1 MSTSQRVVKNTA
13 FLYIRTIVSLF
24 VSVFTTR
31 ILLQG
36 LGASDYGLYNVVGG
50 AIAMLGFLSS
60 SMSSTTQRFLSFAE
74 GAGEEE
80 KSKKYFNNAILIH
93 NGLALL
99 MLAIFA
105 IAALFFFNGVLNIPE
120 GKLSTAI
127 VIYICMLISTVFS
140 ITIAP
145 YDAEINA
152 HENMLFYSLTGILDV
167 LFKFAIAIAVLYF
180 PSDKLIFY
188 AILMAV
194 ESFVLRLICQIYC
207 RIHYKECRHVN
218 LRANYD
224 KQIIREMTSF
234 AGWNLVNV
242 ATGMLSLYGM
252 NIVVNHYFGTTVNAA
267 MGIATQLSG
276 VMMGVSMNMI
286 KAISPVL
293 VKSEGGN
300 QHQRM
305 LDISYVG
312 CKFSYLLF
320 AFFGIPVLIFMSKV
334 LSVWLAEVPKWTES
348 FGVLLIIATLLE
360 QFTVVLYQ
368 SILAGGNIKNYNIA
382 RAVTNI
388 LPLFLSIG
396 MFEFTDL
403 EPPWVFVNW
412 MIFKSL
418 CGSLVDVVY
427 AKTTIGLKPMQ
438 FIDKILAPSALSSGI
453 VVILGLCLWYIC
465 TCCQINELVGLALTI
480 LAVIPVFWVIALNG
494 KERTIFKNIISELIH
509 KCI

>member
-74 GAGEEE
+74 GIGDEE
-80 KSKKYFNNAILIH
+80 KNRKYFNNSILIH
-93 NGLALL
+93 NGLAIL
-99 MLAIFA
+99 MVAIFA
-105 IAALFFFNGVLNIPE
+105 VAALFFFNGILNIPE
-120 GKLSTAI
+120 GKFSTAI

-152 HENMLFYSLTGILDV
+152 HENMLFYSITGILDV
-167 LFKFAIAIAVLYF
+167 LFKLAIAIAVLYF
-180 PSDKLIFY
+180 PNDKLIFY
-188 AILMAV
+188 AILMAE
-194 ESFVLRLICQIYC
+194 ESFVLRLICQVYC

-224 KQIIREMTSF
+224 KQIIKEMTSF

-242 ATGMLSLYGM
+242 ATGMFSLYGM

-276 VMMGVSMNMI
+276 VMMGLSMNMI

-305 LDISYVG
+305 LEISYVS

-320 AFFGIPVLIFMSKV
+320 AFFGIPILIFISKV
-334 LSVWLAEVPKWTES
+334 LSVWLTDVPEWTES
-348 FGVLLIIATLLE
+348 FCVLLIVATLLE
-360 QFTVVLYQ
+360 QLTIVLYQ

-382 RAVTNI
+382 RAVTNV
-388 LPLFLSIG
+388 LPLLLSIV
-396 MFEFTDL
+396 MFEFANL
-403 EPPWVFVNW
+403 HPYWVFINW

-418 CGSLVDVVY
+418 CGSIVNVLY
-427 AKTTIGLKPMQ
+427 AKKTIGIKLMQ
-438 FIDKILAPSALSSGI
+438 FINKVLSPSILSSGI
-453 VVILGLCLWYIC
+453 VVALGLGIFYIC
-465 TCCQINELVGLALTI
+465 TQYRLNELIGLVLTFLI
-480 LAVIPVFWVIALNG
+480 VIPVFWTMALNQ
-494 KERTIFKNIISELIH
+494 KERSTLKSIINKRLR
-509 KCI
+509 

>member
-74 GAGEEE
+74 GAGEEV
-80 KSKKYFNNAILIH
+80 KIKKYFNNAILIH

-99 MLAIFA
+99 MLAFFA

-120 GKLSTAI
+120 GKFATAI

-224 KQIIREMTSF
+224 KQIIKEMTSF
-234 AGWNLVNV
+234 AGWNLVNI
-242 ATGMLSLYGM
+242 ATGMFSLYGM

-267 MGIATQLSG
+267 MGVATQLSG
-276 VMMGVSMNMI
+276 VMMGLSMNMI

-305 LDISYVG
+305 LDISYES

-320 AFFGIPVLIFMSKV
+320 AFFGIPVLIFIPKV
-334 LSVWLAEVPKWTES
+334 LSVWLTEVPKWTES
-348 FGVLLIIATLLE
+348 FCVLLIIATLLE
-360 QFTVVLYQ
+360 QLTIVLYQ
-368 SILAGGNIKNYNIA
+368 SILAGGNIKNYNIV

-396 MFEFTDL
+396 MFELTDL
-403 EPPWVFVNW
+403 EPYWVFVNW

-418 CGSLVDVVY
+418 GGSIVNVVY
-427 AKTTIGLKPMQ
+427 AKRTIGLKPMQ
-438 FIDKILAPSALSSGI
+438 FMDKILAPSALSSGI
-453 VVILGLCLWYIC
+453 VVILGLCIWYIC
-465 TCCQINELVGLALTI
+465 ACCQINELVGLALTI
-480 LAVIPVFWVIALNG
+480 LAVIPVFWVIALNS
-494 KERTIFKNIISELIH
+494 KERSVFKNMISGLFH
-509 KCI
+509 K

>member
-1 MSTSQRVVKNTA
+1 MSTSQRVVKNTV

-74 GAGEEE
+74 GAGDEE
-80 KSKKYFNNAILIH
+80 KTGKYFNNSILIH
-93 NGLALL
+93 NGLAIL
-99 MLAIFA
+99 MVAIFA
-105 IAALFFFNGVLNIPE
+105 VAALFFFNGILNIPE
-120 GKLSTAI
+120 ERFSTAI

-152 HENMLFYSLTGILDV
+152 HENMLFYSITGILDV
-167 LFKFAIAIAVLYF
+167 LFKLAIAIAVLYF
-180 PSDKLIFY
+180 PNDKLIFY

-224 KQIIREMTSF
+224 KQIIKEMTSF

-276 VMMGVSMNMI
+276 VMMGLSMNMI

-305 LDISYVG
+305 LEISYVS

-320 AFFGIPVLIFMSKV
+320 AFFGIPVLIFVSKV
-334 LSVWLAEVPKWTES
+334 LSVWLKDVPEWTES
-348 FGVLLIIATLLE
+348 FCVLLIIATLVE
-360 QFTVVLYQ
+360 QLTVVLYQ
-368 SILAGGNIKNYNIA
+368 SILAGGNIKHYNMA
-382 RAVTNI
+382 RA
-388 LPLFLSIG
+388 
-396 MFEFTDL
+396 
-403 EPPWVFVNW
+403 
-412 MIFKSL
+412 
-418 CGSLVDVVY
+418 
-427 AKTTIGLKPMQ
+427 
-438 FIDKILAPSALSSGI
+438 
-453 VVILGLCLWYIC
+453 
-465 TCCQINELVGLALTI
+465 
-480 LAVIPVFWVIALNG
+480 
-494 KERTIFKNIISELIH
+494 R
-509 KCI
+509 